1 VRDGRIVSESFHARF
16 GGPHAEQ
23 SALARLNFGQ
33 SSGSV
38 CYVNLEPCNHHGKT
52 PPCTEAI
59 LRAGIRKVV
68 VGVLDPN
75 PLVNGNGVRRLRE
88 AGIDVQV
95 GVLEEECQRI
105 NEGFF
110 TAVRFH
116 RSFVTLKIAQTLDGK
131 IADLSGRSRWISG
144 KRSRDWVHRLRRQQD
159 AIVIGLGTLL
169 RDDPLLTVRSSFDR
183 RIPGNRMCRI
193 VLDSRLR
200 CPEKAAVFNHQDPE
214 NTIVAT
220 TSRSAAAKQKALLD
234 KGIRVWILPADSDGR
249 VSVRRLVE
257 KTAAEGILSLLVE
270 GGTGVFT
277 SFLGGGY
284 ADRLVVFLAPLLM
297 GNG

>member
-1 VRDGRIVSESFHARF
+1 
-16 GGPHAEQ
+16 
-23 SALARLNFGQ
+23 
-33 SSGSV
+33 
-38 CYVNLEPCNHHGKT
+38 
-52 PPCTEAI
+52 
-59 LRAGIRKVV
+59 
-68 VGVLDPN
+68 
-75 PLVNGNGVRRLRE
+75 
-88 AGIDVQV
+88 
-95 GVLEEECQRI
+95 
-105 NEGFF
+105 
-110 TAVRFH
+110 
-116 RSFVTLKIAQTLDGK
+116 
-131 IADLSGRSRWISG
+131 
-144 KRSRDWVHRLRRQQD
+144 
-159 AIVIGLGTLL
+159 VIGLGTLL

-297 GNG
+297 GNGKDAFGEMVRRVQGKTASLKTESWKRLGPDIFFCGSLPCSPG